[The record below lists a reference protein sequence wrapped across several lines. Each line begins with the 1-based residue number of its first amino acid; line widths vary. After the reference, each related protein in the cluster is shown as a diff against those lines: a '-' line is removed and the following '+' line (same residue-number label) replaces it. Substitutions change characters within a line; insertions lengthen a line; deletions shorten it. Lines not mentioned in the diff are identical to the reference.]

1 MQKDKNVASHT
12 TETPKGKP
20 QYDWAE
26 VKKDYIENGLTFT
39 EICKKYGMVY
49 STIDRKVKR
58 EGWRKLRE
66 KIAIKVEEK
75 TIEQIAD
82 SKASINDIAM
92 KALRIA
98 TEKAMAGLSEVD
110 VHDSRAIKD
119 YMSILK
125 DLRDIGAIS
134 VETQSSEV
142 VVSFKDFDEEGV
154 IE

>member
-1 MQKDKNVASHT
+1 MQKKNSAASHT
-12 TETPKGKP
+12 APKKP
-20 QYDWAE
+20 SYDWAE

-82 SKASINDIAM
+82 SKASINDLAM

-98 TEKAMAGLSEVD
+98 MEKATAGLADVD
-110 VHDSRAIKD
+110 IHDSRAIKD

-125 DLRDIGAIS
+125 DLKDIGAVS
-134 VETQSSEV
+134 VETETSGV
-142 VVSFKDFDEEGV
+142 TIVFDDGDDYAN
-154 IE
+154 